1 MKVQV
6 IYSSLGGCTK
16 KLAQGIY
23 DGLGDVEKS
32 IHDLAEGEPAL
43 DGDILLL
50 GYWVDKGGPNAQM
63 KAFMDK
69 LEGKTVGVFCTL
81 AYWAD
86 AAHGT
91 GSLTAGIDAVK
102 EKNTVIGGY
111 VCNGHISDKMIESFR
126 NSPRDSHHSAT
137 PESELRWK
145 LMAAHPTAAEI
156 ALGAERFRERVE
168 LYGMFQENKL
178 TFRSIV

>member
-6 IYSSLGGCTK
+6 IYSSLSGCTK

-32 IHDLAEGEPAL
+32 IHNLADGEPTL
-43 DGDILLL
+43 DGDVLLL

-111 VCNGHISDKMIESFR
+111 VCNGHISEKMIEAFR
-126 NSPRDSHHSAT
+126 SNPSGHHSAT

-145 LMAAHPTAAEI
+145 LMAAHPTDAEI
-156 ALGAERFRERVE
+156 ALGAERFRERVA
-168 LYGMFQENKL
+168 LYGMFREKKL
-178 TFRSIV
+178 PFRSIV